1 MFLFIY
7 FSGNYY
13 YLFYLNIRGGGGIS
27 CDVLCRMISGWTLHH
42 VGTRATAKVFTAKVN
57 DGNTHFSSIWRPTPA
72 LTSEQSRLQ
81 NKVVLLWCSSSTI
94 GFCFVF
100 PYRAKTKINE
110 KKSEFIIYH
119 DVFSKNKRKKN
130 IK

>member
-7 FSGNYY
+7 LSGNYY
-13 YLFYLNIRGGGGIS
+13 YLFFYLNIRGGEIS
-27 CDVLCRMISGWTLHH
+27 CDVLCRMLSGWTLHH
-42 VGTRATAKVFTAKVN
+42 VGTRATANVFTAKVN

-81 NKVVLLWCSSSTI
+81 NKVVLLWCSSSII

-100 PYRAKTKINE
+100 AYRAKTNKRE
-110 KKSEFIIYH
+110 KKMNLSFFMMYFRKI
-119 DVFSKNKRKKN
+119 KR
-130 IK
+130 

>member
-7 FSGNYY
+7 LSGNYY
-13 YLFYLNIRGGGGIS
+13 YLFFYLNIRGGEIS
-27 CDVLCRMISGWTLHH
+27 CDVLCRMLSGWTLHH

-57 DGNTHFSSIWRPTPA
+57 DGNTHFSSIWWPTPA

-100 PYRAKTKINE
+100 AYRAKTNKRE
-110 KKSEFIIYH
+110 KKMNLSFFMMYFRKI
-119 DVFSKNKRKKN
+119 KR
-130 IK
+130 